1 MGVDERREES
11 VERPTIF
18 AIAPVRT
25 RNAVSRGG
33 VVAVLV
39 GVAAFLSGIQVGS
52 GGSAAQPQPPV
63 PPSASSPATA
73 PVTAATP
80 ALTAAAPAPVSAA
93 AGSSGFVREFRPADL
108 IAELPG
114 GTGCAT
120 SSSQLEVPRTR
131 RDGPRLTFVRSWMTF
146 CPLRAER
153 RQAFLLAVIDGL
165 VRQVPSETLGYFT
178 GIAGPGEALFPYA
191 ESPFV
196 GEVTLSAD
204 SAGPGLEIVITLEE
218 RLAP

>member
-1 MGVDERREES
+1 MAVDERREES
-11 VERPTIF
+11 LERPTVF
-18 AIAPVRT
+18 PVAPVRT
-25 RNAVSRGG
+25 RNAVSRGV

-39 GVAAFLSGIQVGS
+39 GIVAFLGGIQVGA
-52 GGSAAQPQPPV
+52 GVAAAQPRQPV
-63 PPSASSPATA
+63 PPSAFASATTPA
-73 PVTAATP
+73 TAATP
-80 ALTAAAPAPVSAA
+80 AAASAAPTPVSAA
-93 AGSSGFVREFRPADL
+93 AGSSAFVREFRPADL
-108 IAELPG
+108 IAGLPG
-114 GTGCAT
+114 GTACAT
-120 SSSQLEVPRTR
+120 STSQLEVPRTR

-146 CPLRAER
+146 CPLGAGR
-153 RQAFLLAVIDGL
+153 RQAFLLTVIDEL

-218 RLAP
+218 RLAQ